1 MSGFQQFGFGS
12 NDDSI
17 GRKSKKF
24 KAEQGKTYRI
34 SFAWWDIVD
43 GTLNV
48 DAPTP
53 KFVGAQ
59 RHYKEGVG
67 YFLNKGPEYT
77 KIAGEAPK
85 QVIGTLIIVWPTDAK
100 GEPDKVR
107 LANGDFEV
115 MPWIFSADKYKQFGQ
130 IHTEFP
136 VGHHDLKLTCTDT
149 QYQKMSF
156 APCKESILRK
166 LLENPKAKSRTDEI
180 LARISD
186 LSNNLSNEIARD
198 LSLDEIQEKLAGG
211 GASGGGFGKK
221 SFGGG
226 GGSGSAEN
234 IDDLVDGLLSG

>member
-34 SFAWWDIVD
+34 SFAWWDVED
-43 GTLNV
+43 GKLNV
-48 DAPTP
+48 DGPTP
-53 KFVGAQ
+53 KFIGAQ

-77 KIAGEAPK
+77 RIAGEPPK
-85 QVIGTLIIVWPTDAK
+85 QMIGTLIIVWPTDAK
-100 GEPDKVR
+100 GEPDKAR

-136 VGHHDLKLTCTDT
+136 VGHHDLKVTCTDSL
-149 QYQKMSF
+149 YQKMSF

-166 LLENPKAKSRTDEI
+166 LLENPKAKNRTDEI
-180 LARISD
+180 TAQVV
-186 LSNNLSNEIARD
+186 NLSNSLANDIARD
-198 LSLDEIQEKLAGG
+198 LSIDEIQEKLAGG
-211 GASGGGFGKK
+211 GSGGFAKK
-221 SFGGG
+221 SSGGTGG
-226 GGSGSAEN
+226 GGSAVTEN